1 MRVIRQSHY
10 ITWDISKIK
19 ICGITDRVQKNLDIK
34 LMNRKKRQKK
44 KQKNHTHRILSK
56 SLSNSLS
63 IQCQHL
69 VFLNDISKFTEYF
82 WTST

>member
-1 MRVIRQSHY
+1 MRVIRQSYY

-44 KQKNHTHRILSK
+44 NKKKPHT
-56 SLSNSLS
+56 SN
-63 IQCQHL
+63 I
-69 VFLNDISKFTEYF
+69 I
-82 WTST
+82 